1 MLNYSWAYEFFTTQ
15 VGNYMALKDR
25 LILVDS
31 DGVLL
36 DWEFAF
42 EIWMREHGF
51 NMLPDGKLK
60 YSVSERYGI
69 SEEQTNK
76 LIKLFNES
84 AAMGFLPPL
93 RDAMFYVKRLHE
105 EHGFQFHCIT
115 SMSDNENAIF
125 LREMNLKKLFGE
137 TAFKKITCLATCA
150 PKDKE
155 LEKYKDSG
163 CWWVEDT
170 PKNVEAGLSAG
181 LRPILVEHGY
191 NMHYNN
197 SGVQIVK
204 NWRQIYELVT
214 SSC

>member
-1 MLNYSWAYEFFTTQ
+1 
-15 VGNYMALKDR
+15 MALRDK
-25 LILVDS
+25 LILTDI
-31 DGVLL
+31 DGVCL

-42 EIWMREHGF
+42 EIWMQEHGF
-51 NMLPDGKLK
+51 HMLPDGKLK
-60 YSVSERYGI
+60 YSISERYDI

-115 SMSDNENAIF
+115 SMSDNENAKK

-137 TAFKKITCLATCA
+137 TAFKKVTCLATCA

-155 LEKYKDSG
+155 LEKYRDSG
-163 CWWVEDT
+163 CWWIEDT
-170 PKNVEAGLSAG
+170 PRNAEVGQQMG
-181 LRPILVEHGY
+181 LRALLIEHGH
-191 NMHYNN
+191 NMHHPIAN
-197 SGVQIVK
+197 GIQVVK
-204 NWRQIYELVT
+204 NWRQIYEIIT
-214 SSC
+214 ASAC